1 MEGACEGPRRRLA
14 CPEMSGDP
22 CKPLKNGLPSRR
34 LRAFLL
40 LLPLMLPTAPQPT
53 ASPEKTRYVIWASW
67 VLAGAGLLL
76 VLKTGLLGAL
86 LAGLAV
92 YTCTHALARRMP
104 QGHESPFARQI
115 SLALVVVVL
124 GLVLTLGGVWI
135 AGFLAGHG
143 SGAGVG
149 ALMLRMAEILGEL
162 KQILP
167 DWATENWP
175 SSVYNLNQAMI
186 DFLKSHATD
195 VQTAGKDLAKGL
207 TRILIGMVLGGM
219 VALSQLG
226 KANVRAPLADALAT
240 RMERFSRAFGQVVSA
255 QVKISLLNTLFTTVF
270 LAVVLPLTGNTLPFT
285 KTMILITFV
294 AGLIPVLGNLISNT
308 VITVIALSV
317 SVWVA
322 VAALAFLVVIHKVEY
337 FLNARIIGGQVQ
349 AKAWELL
356 AAMLLMEA
364 CFGLPGV
371 IAAPIYYAYLKEEL
385 RQQALV

>member
-1 MEGACEGPRRRLA
+1 M
-14 CPEMSGDP
+14 
-22 CKPLKNGLPSRR
+22 PSLSSR
-34 LRAFLL
+34 
-40 LLPLMLPTAPQPT
+40 PQ
-53 ASPEKTRYVIWASW
+53 AKHVRWASW
-67 VLAGAGLLL
+67 VLAAVGLLL
-76 VLKTGLLGAL
+76 VLKVGLLGGL

-115 SLALVVVVL
+115 SLALVTVL
-124 GLVLTLGGVWI
+124 LVLLLILGGVWI
-135 AGFLAGHG
+135 AGFLGGQG
-143 SGAGVG
+143 SGVG
-149 ALMLRMAEILGEL
+149 LSALMLRMAEILSEL

-167 DWATENWP
+167 AWATENWP
-175 SSVYNLNQAMI
+175 SSVYNLNQAVI

-195 VQTAGKDLAKGL
+195 VQTAGKDLATTL
-207 TRILIGMVLGGM
+207 TRVLIGMVLGGM
-219 VALSQLG
+219 VALSQVG
-226 KANVRAPLADALAT
+226 NPTARAPLADALST
-240 RMERFSRAFGQVVSA
+240 RMERFSRSFAQVVSA
-255 QVKISLLNTLFTTVF
+255 QVKISLLNTGFTALF
-270 LAVVLPLTGNTLPFT
+270 LLVVLPLTGNSLPFT
-285 KTMILITFV
+285 KTMIVITFI

-317 SVWVA
+317 SIWVA
-322 VAALAFLVVIHKVEY
+322 AAALAFLIIIHKVEY

-356 AAMLLMEA
+356 AAMLVMEA